1 MPIFDFFRNFF
12 IGGDREDFGD
22 EGKHSFRNPIWQN
35 DEDDNDDDDF
45 RHLGRSNVHVHIFN
59 DPKDMTSYFESQ
71 FDNILN
77 SIFSSFDDSKIF
89 PNFNDSKIF
98 DIPGSIEES
107 PNAGQSNN
115 SLRDKMLKPGYEFPD
130 SHDNEKNK
138 VDADLDGR
146 ISADNLFKFWNEPND
161 TKIIPSTNHQFH
173 RSSKFVS
180 KRFIHAPDGTI
191 EQHQIIKDSEGNEE
205 KRVSKQIGDK
215 KYVVTTKR
223 DKNGV
228 ETKVEDL
235 INIDENELKNFKPNI
250 EQTWGSIYNHYSN
263 SSSILNYLPWD
274 QFFGPNPKL

>member
-12 IGGDREDFGD
+12 IGGNREDFGD

-59 DPKDMTSYFESQ
+59 DPKEMASYFESQ
-71 FDNILN
+71 FDNIIN

-89 PNFNDSKIF
+89 SL
-98 DIPGSIEES
+98 PGSIEELPS
-107 PNAGQSNN
+107 AGQSNN
-115 SLRDKMLKPGYEFPD
+115 SLRDKMLKPGYENPD
-130 SHDNEKNK
+130 SYNHEKLK
-138 VDADLDGR
+138 VDADLDGK
-146 ISADNLFKFWNEPND
+146 ISADNFFKFWNESD
-161 TKIIPSTNHQFH
+161 ETKVVPSYTNPSTNQSY
-173 RSSKFVS
+173 RSSKFIT

-191 EQHQIIKDSEGNEE
+191 EQHQIVKDSEGNEE
-205 KRVSKQIGDK
+205 KIISKQIGDK

-235 INIDENELKNFKPNI
+235 INIDESELKNFKPNI

-263 SSSILNYLPWD
+263 TSSILNYLPWD
-274 QFFGPNPKL
+274 HFFGPNPKL